1 MNMRQMLAAIGTTRV
16 DQDHVRMFGGLDQMT
31 PPMERKPGT
40 IRLMQNFECDLN
52 GGYTTSQGYERFDGR
67 AKPSAAQYAILSA
80 TITGSAALGNTLV
93 GVTSAATGIIIA
105 LPGGA
110 FVLTKISGTFQSGET
125 LNIGGSPVATAT
137 SAAVIGGASSGLL
150 NAQYLNLAADSYR
163 SDIAAVPGSGKILG
177 VWLFNDVLYAF
188 RNNAG
193 GTAAALYKSTSSGWS
208 LVAFEYEVTFSAGS
222 GAATIVDG
230 GTLTQGGVTAT
241 IRRVLVRTGSLAGG
255 TATGTMVIAAP
266 AGGNFAAGAATVGA
280 GTLTLAGIQTAITM
294 QPSGRFEFITTNF
307 GGAITSNRMYGCDG
321 VNRAFEFDGTYFV
334 PIPTGMAADTPNH
347 IFAHKKHLFLSF
359 VGSVQHSGTVAP
371 YAWTPVLGASEIA
384 MGDTVNA
391 FAGLPGNGTDG
402 GALAILTRN
411 RASIL
416 YGSSSADWVLTPYR
430 EELGAYPYTAQDIG
444 FTVFL
449 DDRGVTD
456 LQTSQE
462 YGNFAHSALSNRIR
476 TLINEF
482 RPLVT
487 ASCIS
492 RDKSQYRL
500 FFSNSY
506 AIYLTNAGRKVVGF
520 ALQLFAHPVRCACS
534 SEMADGSEVMFF
546 GSDDGMVYQQD
557 RGTSFDGDAI
567 EAYLYL
573 PYNSQGNPRANKRYR
588 SATIEMAGSGYSNT
602 EVGYELG
609 YNSTDLAQPATQN
622 VATSFSSTLW
632 DAFTWDAATWDGQT
646 LAPSTISLEG
656 EAENISFVFRSNAD
670 YFAPMTITGLVINHT
685 PRRLLR
691 P

>member
-16 DQDHVRMFGGLDQMT
+16 DPDHVRMFGGLDQMT

-80 TITGSAALGNTLV
+80 TITGSAAVGNTLT
-93 GVTSAATGIIIA
+93 GVTSAATGVIIA

-110 FVLTKISGTFQSGET
+110 FVLTKIVGTFQSGET
-125 LNIGGSPVATAT
+125 LNIGGAPVATAT
-137 SAAVIGGASSGLL
+137 SAAIVGGAATGLL

-163 SDIAAVPGSGKILG
+163 SDIAAVPGSGRILG

-193 GTAAALYKSTSSGWS
+193 GTAAAMYKSTTSGWS
-208 LVAFEYEVTFSAGS
+208 LVAFEYEVTFSSGS

-255 TATGTMVIAAP
+255 TAAGTIVISVP

-280 GTLTLAGIQTAITM
+280 GTLTLAGAQSAITL

-307 GGAITSNRMYGCDG
+307 GGAITSKRMYGCDG
-321 VNRAFEFDGTYFV
+321 VSRAFEFDGTYFV
-334 PIPTGMAADTPNH
+334 PIPTGMTADTPNH
-347 IFAHKKHLFLSF
+347 IFVHKKHLFLSF
-359 VGSVQHSGTVAP
+359 GGSVQHSGPTTP
-371 YAWTPVLGASEIA
+371 YAWTPVLGAAEIA
-384 MGDTVNA
+384 MGDTVSS
-391 FAGLPGNGTDG
+391 FAGLPGSGTDG

-416 YGSSSADWVLTPYR
+416 YGSSSSDWVLAPYR
-430 EELGAYPYTAQDIG
+430 DELGAYPYSVQDVG
-444 FTVFL
+444 YTVFI
-449 DDRGVTD
+449 DDRGITD
-456 LQTSQE
+456 LQASQE
-462 YGNFAHSALSNRIR
+462 YGNFAHNAISNRIK

-482 RPLVT
+482 RPLAA
-487 ASCIS
+487 ASCVS

-506 AIYLTNAGRKVVGF
+506 AIYLTTAGRKVVGF
-520 ALQLFAHPVRCACS
+520 ALQLFSNPVRCACS

-546 GSDDGMVYQQD
+546 GSDDGMVYQMD
-557 RGTSFDGDAI
+557 RGTSFDGGAI
-567 EAYLYL
+567 ETYLYL
-573 PYNSQGNPRANKRYR
+573 PYNFQGSPRTNKRYR
-588 SATIEMAGSGYSNT
+588 SAMLEMSGTGYASI

-609 YNSTDLAQPATQN
+609 YNSTDLAQPTPQN
-622 VATSFSSTLW
+622 VTANFSSTLW
-632 DAFTWDAATWDGQT
+632 DAFTWDAANWDGST
-646 LAPSTISLEG
+646 LAPNTISLEG
-656 EAENISFVFRSNAD
+656 DAENIGFVFRSNSD
-670 YFAPMTITGLVINHT
+670 YYAPLTITGLVINHS